1 MQLSSHLRLS
11 RHGVWCFRL
20 VLPDPVAAVVGQR
33 EILKSLG
40 TKRPEEAR
48 LKAYTLSATLVP
60 LCRTLRRILSIDPN
74 GIDPKDVR
82 ELILKGYKRE
92 GGSVSIEHLET
103 TRTDPL
109 GMEVERRI
117 VNAITSPD
125 PAPLHISEAEL
136 AYVEQGK
143 EEIRRLFGTKQPD
156 IPEKLGKAIEIYLKS
171 KADLAASS
179 KDLYEVQLNVFARLV
194 GGNDR
199 LVHSI
204 TNVDCVR
211 AKEALETM
219 PANASKRKQPPPQA
233 RSTPIKAK
241 ASANSGGAEKPLP
254 TLGARTIKESLNRWE
269 AFFDWAIGSRRYV
282 GANPVADIPRPSV
295 SNNDEGAKPFTDG
308 ELGKI
313 FDPAEFMTAKRP
325 HQFWGPLIAL
335 FTGCRSN
342 EIAQLRLKDI
352 VIEEGITC
360 FNFVHD
366 PHGTPPSFLKNSASN
381 RLLPIHPKLWTIG
394 FQAYLDDLKAIGADR
409 LFPNLPADENGKRE
423 KYLSRDFNEGLLV
436 RVGVYQ
442 KRAKVMHSFRD
453 TVSAALIRG
462 RLDGGQK
469 SDWLGHAREGT
480 GQKHYDPPQTIQ
492 EKMDIT
498 IPMLDFPNLNL
509 AGISYQA
516 GWWNEW
522 LKRNM
527 KP

>member
-20 VLPDPVAAVVGQR
+20 VLPENVAVAIGQR

-48 LKAYTLSATLVP
+48 LKAYALSATLLP
-60 LCRTLRRILSIDPN
+60 LLRTLRRILSIDPN
-74 GIDPKDVR
+74 SIDPKNVR
-82 ELILKGYKRE
+82 ELIVKGIVRD
-92 GGSVSIEHLET
+92 GTRVSVEHMET
-103 TRTDPL
+103 TATDPTL
-109 GMEVERRI
+109 HQGELRVVEKI
-117 VNAITSPD
+117 LSSNPTPPI
-125 PAPLHISEAEL
+125 ISEDEL
-136 AYVEQGK
+136 TYIEQGR
-143 EEIRRLFGTKQPD
+143 EEIRRLFGAKQPA
-156 IPEKLGKAIEIYLKS
+156 IPEKLGDAIEIYLKS
-171 KADLAASS
+171 KSDLAGSS
-179 KDLYEVQLNVFARLV
+179 IDLYEARLKVFAGLV

-204 TNVDCVR
+204 TDADCVK

-219 PANASKRKQPPPQA
+219 PANASKRKPPPPQA
-233 RSTPIKAK
+233 RNTSIKAK
-241 ASANSGGAEKPLP
+241 ATDSGAEKPLP
-254 TLGARTIKESLNRWE
+254 TLAAPTIKESLNRWE
-269 AFFDWAIGSRRYV
+269 GFFDWAIGSCRYV
-282 GANPVADIPRPSV
+282 GANPVANIPRPSV

-308 ELGKI
+308 ELDKI
-313 FDPAEFMTAKRP
+313 FEPTQFMAAKRP

-352 VIEEGITC
+352 VIENGILC

-381 RLLPIHPKLWTIG
+381 RLLPIHPKLWEIG

-442 KRAKVMHSFRD
+442 KRVKVMHSFRD

-492 EKMDIT
+492 EKMDVST
-498 IPMLDFPNLNL
+498 PMLDFPLL
-509 AGISYQA
+509 DLSSIRYKS
-516 GWWNEW
+516 GWWNDW
-522 LKRNM
+522 LKQNM

>member
-20 VLPDPVAAVVGQR
+20 VLPDAVAVAIGQR
-33 EILKSLG
+33 EIQKSLG
-40 TKRPEEAR
+40 TRRPEEAR
-48 LKAYTLSATLVP
+48 LKAYALSATLVP

-74 GIDPKDVR
+74 SIDPKNVR
-82 ELILKGYKRE
+82 DLIVKGIVRDGTKV
-92 GGSVSIEHLET
+92 SVEHMET
-103 TRTDPL
+103 TATDPTL
-109 GMEVERRI
+109 HQGELRVVEKI
-117 VNAITSPD
+117 LSSSPTSPV
-125 PAPLHISEAEL
+125 ISEEEL
-136 AYVEQGK
+136 AYVEQGR
-143 EEIRRLFGTKQPD
+143 EEIRRLFGAKQPD
-156 IPEKLGKAIEIYLKS
+156 IPEKLGEAIKIYLKS
-171 KADLAASS
+171 KADLAESS
-179 KDLYEVQLNVFARLV
+179 KDLYEARLNVFAKLV
-194 GGNDR
+194 GGEDR

-204 TNVDCVR
+204 ASVDCVK
-211 AKEALETM
+211 AKEALEAM
-219 PANASKRKQPPPQA
+219 PANASKRKPQPPKA
-233 RSTPIKAK
+233 RSTPIRAD
-241 ASANSGGAEKPLP
+241 GGAEKPLP
-254 TLGARTIKESLNRWE
+254 TLAAPTIKESLNQWE
-269 AFFDWAIGSRRYV
+269 AFFEWAIGSRRYV
-282 GANPVADIPRPSV
+282 GANPVADVPRPSV

-308 ELGKI
+308 ELDKI
-313 FDPAEFMTAKRP
+313 FEPTVFMAAKRP

-352 VIEEGITC
+352 VIEGGIPC

-366 PHGTPPSFLKNSASN
+366 PHSIPPSFLKNSTSN
-381 RLLPIHPKLWTIG
+381 RLLPIHPTLWNIG
-394 FQAYLDDLKAIGADR
+394 FQAYLDDLKTIGADR

-436 RVGVYQ
+436 QVGVYQ

-498 IPMLDFPNLNL
+498 IPMLDFPQLDL
-509 AGISYQA
+509 SGIRYKP
-516 GWWNEW
+516 GWWNIW
-522 LKRNM
+522 LSKNM